1 MVHPQRQP
9 RRFYTEQEYFTL
21 EEAADYKSEY
31 YRGEIFGMAGASE
44 NHNLI
49 CANFLT
55 DLNIAFRGKTCRAY
69 TSDMKV
75 QVPAHKFYTY
85 PDIIALCATPE
96 FVEGRSDT
104 ITNPMLLVEV
114 LSASTKTYDRTT
126 KFEFYQALPSLKYY
140 VLVDQKRL
148 HVEVYSKQGDA
159 KWLLETLTQLEDVVR
174 LEALNFETTLANI
187 YDKVDFKKRKVRHPI
202 MQN

>member
-1 MVHPQRQP
+1 MVHPHKQP
-9 RRFYTEQEYFTL
+9 RQFYTEQEYFAL
-21 EEAADYKSEY
+21 EEAAAYKSEY
-31 YRGEIFGMAGASE
+31 YRGELFGMAGASE

-49 CANFLT
+49 SGNFFT

-69 TSDMKV
+69 TNDMKV

-85 PDIIALCATPE
+85 PDVIALCAASE
-96 FVEGRSDT
+96 FVEGRDDT
-104 ITNPMLLVEV
+104 ITNPMLIVEV
-114 LSASTKTYDRTT
+114 LSASTRIYDRNT
-126 KFEFYQALPSLKYY
+126 KFEFYQALSSLKYY

-148 HVEVYSKQGDA
+148 HVEVYTKQEDNS
-159 KWLLETLTQLEDVVR
+159 WLLRTFTQLEDVVR